1 MNVIKSMP
9 ILLPKKDIDLSKWS
23 VVACDQFTSERAYWE
38 RLKEYVG
45 DSYSTL
51 NIVFPEVY
59 LGSNDDERIQKIN
72 DTMRKYQSEGI
83 FDVHENCF
91 ILVDR
96 VISNGQH
103 RLGLVIAIDLEEY
116 DFSPTSKA
124 RIKATEGTV
133 IERIPPR
140 VKIRKNAIVELPHVM
155 LLMDDREQK
164 IIENLYDS
172 RDKLEKLYDFE
183 LNMDGGRITGYKVT
197 NVTEI
202 TNKLYGLLDKD
213 YQRKI
218 YGKETSILFSV
229 GDGNHSLATAK
240 THWDNLKQTLSK
252 EEKETHPARYGLVE
266 LVNLNGSGLDF
277 EPIHRVVFGV
287 TKKDVEEIVSK
298 FSKGN
303 GKIEL
308 NYEGKEYFIKVDENS
323 PKAIDEVQTYLDSLV
338 KSGKAGVD
346 YVHGRKNTLDVAKSE
361 NGLAIFMPTI
371 KKEELFGYIIEK
383 GVLPRKSFSMGE
395 ANDKRY
401 YLEAKYIVPNK
412 ELK

>member
-164 IIENLYDS
+164 IIENLYAS

-183 LNMDGGRITGYKVT
+183 LNMDGGHITGYKVT
-197 NVTEI
+197 NVNEI

-287 TKKDVEEIVSK
+287 SKEDVEEIVSK